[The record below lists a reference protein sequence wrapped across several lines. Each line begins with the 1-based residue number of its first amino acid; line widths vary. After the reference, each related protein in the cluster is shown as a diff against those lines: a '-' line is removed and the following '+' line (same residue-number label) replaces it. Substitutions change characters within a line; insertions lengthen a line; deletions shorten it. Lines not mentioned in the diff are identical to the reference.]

1 MGKSIGID
9 LGTNNTVVTYENKKG
24 NLVSLK
30 IKGAS
35 SRDVIPSVL
44 FFKSDDEWVIGK
56 EAVDLAPLYPQAVIR
71 QFKSHLDDSKYKYA
85 IIAENGDE
93 YVYLGKSSTYKFYL
107 LKDVYYMRTIGATT
121 LNRVTEFN
129 YDSVAEYIEFL
140 DYK

>member
-44 FFKSDDEWVIGK
+44 FFQK
-56 EAVDLAPLYPQAVIR
+56 
-71 QFKSHLDDSKYKYA
+71 
-85 IIAENGDE
+85 
-93 YVYLGKSSTYKFYL
+93 
-107 LKDVYYMRTIGATT
+107 
-121 LNRVTEFN
+121 
-129 YDSVAEYIEFL
+129 
-140 DYK
+140 

>member
-44 FFKSDDEWVIGK
+44 FFKSEDEWVIGK

-85 IIAENGDE
+85 IVAENGDE
-93 YVYLGKSSTYKFYL
+93 FKITSRKAVTFFLNKLIKGK
-107 LKDVYYMRTIGATT
+107 I
-121 LNRVTEFN
+121 
-129 YDSVAEYIEFL
+129 
-140 DYK
+140 